1 MKSKAF
7 TLIELL
13 VVIAIIAILA
23 AILFPVFA
31 QAKQAAKR
39 TAALSNIKQTGT
51 AAQIY
56 LADYDDMLP
65 RFDDCGPDLLNSS
78 LVGAVPFP
86 AGGIGAGC
94 TTSAGAYG
102 FLYRIN
108 HFSWQ
113 KGIRP
118 YTKNVEMF
126 FLPTRQRNDASW
138 AQDNI
143 VDQFGINTG
152 LTGALNTLGNPGR
165 NGAFRNSF
173 TGGSHTAIARVS
185 EAMLFM
191 EIGGHGTAHITHGT
205 VDPFVN
211 VQPTYPV
218 AIREFWRYRVMK
230 GTAADC
236 AANTAGTEPDN
247 RKTSNGMVIMGFADS
262 SAKAMPAAQFL
273 AKTPTLAEIGTTVSF
288 NQSSFCTFANP
299 GGNIGYASAPNSS
312 INYPL
317 WGYGN

>member
-191 EIGGHGTAHITHGT
+191 EIGGHGTAHIT
-205 VDPFVN
+205 
-211 VQPTYPV
+211 
-218 AIREFWRYRVMK
+218 
-230 GTAADC
+230 
-236 AANTAGTEPDN
+236 
-247 RKTSNGMVIMGFADS
+247 
-262 SAKAMPAAQFL
+262 L
-273 AKTPTLAEIGTTVSF
+273 
-288 NQSSFCTFANP
+288 
-299 GGNIGYASAPNSS
+299 NI
-312 INYPL
+312 L
-317 WGYGN
+317 K